1 MATEDNKGAGLSTS
15 DILTEGGAQ
24 FDVVLDGTSGGQ
36 LVVPGGHMLL
46 IAEYTREG
54 DDLILT
60 GPDGTEVLIQDF
72 FGTGNPPDLVTEGG
86 ARITP
91 EIASALAGSLAP
103 GQYAQ
108 AEPGGAANQP
118 IGTVDTATGSVWV
131 LRADGSRVEL
141 QPGDPVFQ
149 GDVLEIGE
157 DGSVGL
163 VFIDDTV
170 FSLDSDGRMV
180 LDEMIFDPTTG
191 EGESAFTVVQGVF
204 SFVSGQVAKS
214 GDEAMVVNTPVAI
227 IGIRGT
233 QVAVKAGAEGEENII
248 TLLAEEDGTTGEIV
262 ITNAGGSQVLNV
274 ANQSSTITSYFEA
287 PAAPVTL
294 SQQQVDTL
302 YGDSL
307 SVLPDPTEYSFTG
320 SQQDTGGGGQTGGG
334 GEAGGEEGG
343 EEGTGEEGA
352 GEEGAGEEDAGDE
365 EDELLEAVDDE
376 APDEEVLEEAVQDA
390 AEQAADQGIDED
402 AVAAAE
408 AAAEIAFQEALA
420 DGEDAVAAGEQA
432 FLETLEEGAGAD
444 DVIATAAGEGE
455 GGDTGGFGDGDDGF
469 GTGFGGDDGFG
480 GGDDGGLGG
489 GLTGGDTGGDLPGAG
504 GATIEAPP
512 PPPPPP
518 PTAQTPVVVAFDA
531 TGNEDSSIQIN
542 ATAFTTDVD
551 GAEVLSVRLVGLPDG
566 AIPSFG
572 TQLADGSYDMSGG
585 LSGLTIQPPENF
597 SGDFELTLVATA
609 TEVTGDTATKEQSF
623 TMSVLPVADVPDLAV
638 TPAAGIEDA
647 AIALSISP
655 ELIDADG
662 SEILSVTI
670 AGIPD
675 GATIHIGTF
684 DILFDPQSTDPSD
697 NVLLI
702 NDVTAADL
710 AGLQIT
716 PPENFSGQFTLDIGA
731 HSLDTATID
740 GQEVTDLASQVV
752 QIQVDVDAVADTPVV
767 TIQDATITTDEDTA
781 IALGIDGALADTDG
795 SGALTITI
803 EGIPQ
808 GSVLSSDLGT
818 IAFDENGLAGLTP
831 DQLAGLQ
838 ITPPPD
844 SDADFTLQVHA
855 TATETSNADAADT
868 ATLALQVSVT
878 AVADTPVVT
887 IQDAT
892 ITTDED
898 TAIDLNIAAALQDTD
913 GSETLSI
920 TIDNIPDGA
929 VLSAGMI
936 TRQDNPDGT
945 FNITL
950 TPAELQ
956 GLALT
961 PPLNSDADFSLAVTA
976 TATEADGGDTA
987 TTAVQTLQVDV
998 TAVADTP
1005 VVTIQDATITTDE
1018 DIGVALNIGAALSD
1032 ADGSETLSITIDN
1045 IPDGAVLSAGMI
1057 TRQDNPDGTFNI
1069 TLTPAEL
1076 VGLTLTPPLNSD
1088 ADFSLAVT
1096 ATATE
1101 TSNADAATTP
1111 VQTLQ
1116 VDVTAVADT
1125 PVVTI
1130 QDAIITT
1137 DEDIGVALNIGA
1149 ALSDADGSETLS
1161 ITIDN
1166 IPDGAVLSA
1175 GMITRQDNPDGTFN
1189 ITLTPAELQGL
1200 TLTPPLNS
1208 DADFSLAVT
1217 ATATETSNA
1226 DAATTPVQTLQV
1238 DVTAVADTPVVTI
1251 QDAIITTDEDI
1262 GVALNIGAALSD
1274 ADGSETLSITI
1285 DNIPEGAV
1293 LSTGM
1298 STRQDNPDGSFN
1310 ITLTPA
1316 ELVGLTLT
1324 PPPNSDVDFSL
1335 AVTAT
1340 ATETDG
1346 GDAASTTQSL
1356 QVNVTAVADKPVVTV
1371 ENVVGTEN
1379 QPIALAITTALVDTD
1394 GSETLSVTI
1403 TGIPNGAVLADG
1415 AGNPITVQN
1424 GAVTFTGVA
1433 SDYIAGLTIT
1443 PATGAD
1449 FTLGVTSVATEADG
1463 GDAAGALNSFLV
1475 NVTGVADTPSLQ
1487 VVPAAGDEDTA
1498 IDLDITAALGDTDGS
1513 EEMSITISGIPS
1525 GAVLASGGV
1534 LIAITAGVAIL
1545 SPDQLQNLTIEPPSN
1560 SDADFT
1566 LGVEVT
1572 ATETDGGGSAS
1583 VSQSLVVA
1591 VTGVAD
1597 QPDVNVTRAIG
1608 EVDETVALDITAA
1621 LVDTDGSETLSV
1633 TIDNIPDGAV
1643 LSAGMGTRQDNPDG
1657 TFNITLTPAELQGLT
1672 LTPPLGDDADFT
1684 LTVTGTATEANGD
1697 TAATVVNLNVT
1708 VTGDDQPIVTVTD
1721 AAGLEDTAIALDIM
1735 ATLADGTTGVSH
1747 ALFML
1752 EEDTDSILKVN
1763 PDGSITQI
1771 VTQDEIKALTGE
1783 SDADMDNRGIAID
1796 ADGNVYFTEK
1806 DSDAILMKPADGG
1819 ALQIVVSEAQIA
1831 ALTGSSGA
1839 DPKALT
1845 IGPDGKI
1852 YVADDTSDSIIS
1864 FDPATSQLA
1873 LVASRSDFTDISGI
1887 SSVDLDGGIV
1897 INADGKLFVAS
1908 DGYPN
1913 NSENA
1918 IFEIDTA
1925 SGDVST
1931 LAQGTPFTDL
1941 DVYMALAPNG
1951 DIIVADDGTDTIYRV
1966 DANDGTVTTFLSEA
1980 QLESLVG
1987 REVDLEGGI
1996 AFDAFGNFYVAEE
2009 NSDNVYS
2016 WPVDDLA
2023 AGTIDASAGALFV
2036 SENDI
2041 RDAIG
2046 SGADLEGGIAFQGL
2060 GDGEILSISI
2070 SDIPDGAVLSAGM
2083 GSAVDNGDGTF
2094 SVSLTPEQ
2102 LEGLTI
2108 TPPEDSNQDF
2118 TLTVTATA
2126 TDALG
2131 NDTVTTA
2138 SLNVDVTGVADTP
2151 TLSADLAPFSVP
2163 VIDGEGGLIY
2173 PLTYPLDIDTAL
2185 TDTDSSETLSI
2196 KVSGVPEGAS
2206 LSNGTDNGDGTYT
2219 LTPNQ
2224 LASLSL
2230 LVTAAVID
2238 DFNLTITSTAAEND
2252 GDTASEEVIVPVPVP
2267 DADSEFVYGTAGSD
2281 TIDGGG
2287 GDDVIY
2293 GFAGDDHLHSQGGGD
2308 ILFGGEGSDHLKG
2321 GGGADFLMGGAGE
2334 DHLDGGGG
2342 ADILLAV
2349 RATMCCTA
2357 KVTTTSSMAAPAM
2370 TCSRAGMA
2378 TTFFMATPATM
2389 CSEAKAATTFFTAAR
2404 AMMSWSAAQAPIR

>member
-1 MATEDNKGAGLSTS
+1 MMPVTPPSRADGTFTDNKGAGLSTS
-15 DILTEGGAQ
+15 DILAEGGAQ

-60 GPDGTEVLIQDF
+60 GPDGTKVLIQDF

-86 ARITP
+86 ARISP

-108 AEPGGAANQP
+108 AEPSGAANQP

-149 GDVLEIGE
+149 GDVLETGE
-157 DGSVGL
+157 DGSTGL

-204 SFVSGQVAKS
+204 SFVSGQVVKS
-214 GDEAMVVNTPVAI
+214 GDEAMVVNTPVAT

-307 SVLPDPTEYSFTG
+307 SVLPDPTDYSFTG

-334 GEAGGEEGG
+334 GEAGGEDGG
-343 EEGTGEEGA
+343 EEGTGEEG
-352 GEEGAGEEDAGDE
+352 AGDE
-365 EDELLEAVDDE
+365 EDELLEAVDGE
-376 APDEEVLEEAVQDA
+376 ATEEEILEEAVDDAAAQA
-390 AEQAADQGIDED
+390 AEQGVDED

-455 GGDTGGFGDGDDGF
+455 GGDTGGFGDGDGF

-489 GLTGGDTGGDLPGAG
+489 GLTGGDTGGDLPGVG
-504 GATIEAPP
+504 SGTTTEAPP
-512 PPPPPP
+512 PFVPPP
-518 PTAQTPVVVAFDA
+518 PTAQTPVVVAFDS
-531 TGNEDSSIQIN
+531 TGDEDSSIQIN

-566 AIPSFG
+566 AVPSFG
-572 TQLADGSYDMSGG
+572 TQLADGSYDVTGG
-585 LSGLTIQPPENF
+585 LSNLTIQPPENF

-609 TEVTGDTATKEQSF
+609 TEVTGDTATKSQSF

-638 TPAAGIEDA
+638 APAAGSEDA
-647 AIALSISP
+647 AIALSIAP

-662 SEILSVTI
+662 SETLSVTI

-731 HSLDTATID
+731 HSVDTATID
-740 GQEVTDLASQVV
+740 GQGVTDLASQVA
-752 QIQVDVDAVADTPVV
+752 QILVDVDAVADTPVV

-781 IALGIDGALADTDG
+781 IDLGIDGALADTDG
-795 SGALTITI
+795 SEALTITI

-808 GSVLSSDLGT
+808 GAVLSSDLGT
-818 IAFDENGLAGLTP
+818 IEYDENGLAVLTP

-838 ITPPPD
+838 ITPPPN
-844 SDADFTLQVHA
+844 SDADFSLAVTA

-868 ATLALQVSVT
+868 ATLALQVNVT

-887 IQDAT
+887 IQDAA

-898 TAIDLNIAAALQDTD
+898 AAIDLNIAAALQDTD
-913 GSETLSI
+913 GSEALII
-920 TIDNIPDGA
+920 TIEGIPQGA
-929 VLSAGMI
+929 VLSS
-936 TRQDNPDGT
+936 DLGT
-945 FNITL
+945 FEYDENGLAVL
-950 TPAELQ
+950 TPDQLAGLQ
-956 GLALT
+956 IT
-961 PPLNSDADFSLAVTA
+961 PPADSDADFSLAVTA
-976 TATEADGGDTA
+976 TATETANADA
-987 TTAVQTLQVDV
+987 VTTAVQTIQVDV

-1032 ADGSETLSITIDN
+1032 AGGSETLSITIDN
-1045 IPDGAVLSAGMI
+1045 IPDGAVLSAGM
-1057 TRQDNPDGTFNI
+1057 
-1069 TLTPAEL
+1069 
-1076 VGLTLTPPLNSD
+1076 S
-1088 ADFSLAVT
+1088 
-1096 ATATE
+1096 
-1101 TSNADAATTP
+1101 
-1111 VQTLQ
+1111 
-1116 VDVTAVADT
+1116 
-1125 PVVTI
+1125 
-1130 QDAIITT
+1130 
-1137 DEDIGVALNIGA
+1137 
-1149 ALSDADGSETLS
+1149 
-1161 ITIDN
+1161 
-1166 IPDGAVLSA
+1166 
-1175 GMITRQDNPDGTFN
+1175 TRQDNPDGTFN

-1226 DAATTPVQTLQV
+1226 DAATTAVQTIQV
-1238 DVTAVADTPVVTI
+1238 DVTAVADVPT
-1251 QDAIITTDEDI
+1251 
-1262 GVALNIGAALSD
+1262 
-1274 ADGSETLSITI
+1274 
-1285 DNIPEGAV
+1285 
-1293 LSTGM
+1293 
-1298 STRQDNPDGSFN
+1298 
-1310 ITLTPA
+1310 
-1316 ELVGLTLT
+1316 
-1324 PPPNSDVDFSL
+1324 
-1335 AVTAT
+1335 
-1340 ATETDG
+1340 
-1346 GDAASTTQSL
+1346 
-1356 QVNVTAVADKPVVTV
+1356 VTV
-1371 ENVVGTEN
+1371 TDVAGSEN

-1403 TGIPNGAVLADG
+1403 TGIPAGAELADG
-1415 AGNPITVQN
+1415 VGNPITVLN
-1424 GAVTFTGVA
+1424 GTVTFTDAA
-1433 SDYIAGLTIT
+1433 SDYIAGLTIK

-1449 FTLGVTSVATEADG
+1449 FNLGVTSVATEAVG
-1463 GDAAGALNSFLV
+1463 GDTADAVDSFLV
-1475 NVTGVADTPSLQ
+1475 NVTGVADVPTLTVTP
-1487 VVPAAGDEDTA
+1487 AGGDEDA
-1498 IDLDITAALGDTDGS
+1498 GIDLDITAQLGDTDGS
-1513 EEMSITISGIPS
+1513 EELSITISDIPQ

-1534 LIAITAGVAIL
+1534 AIAIVAGMAAL
-1545 SPDQLQNLTIEPPSN
+1545 TQDQLQNLTITPPLNSN
-1560 SDADFT
+1560 DDFT
-1566 LGVEVT
+1566 LDVEIT
-1572 ATETDGGGSAS
+1572 ATETDGSGSAS
-1583 VSQSLVVA
+1583 VSENLVVT

-1597 QPDVNVTRAIG
+1597 QPTVNVSPVSG

-1643 LSAGMGTRQDNPDG
+1643 LSAGMGTAVDNGNG
-1657 TFNITLTPAELQGLT
+1657 TFKVTLDPTELQGLT
-1672 LTPPLGDDADFT
+1672 LTPPSGDDADFT
-1684 LTVTGTATEANGD
+1684 LTVTGMATEDDGD
-1697 TAATVVNLNVT
+1697 TAATVVNLNVN
-1708 VTGDDQPIVTVTD
+1708 VTDGDTPVVTVAD

-1747 ALFML
+1747 ALFIL
-1752 EEDTDSILKVN
+1752 EEGTDSVLKVN

-1783 SDADMDNRGIAID
+1783 NDADMDDRGIAID
-1796 ADGNVYFTEK
+1796 AVGNVYFTEM

-1819 ALQIVVSEAQIA
+1819 PLQIVVTEAEIA
-1831 ALTGSSGA
+1831 VLTGADGA
-1839 DPKALT
+1839 NPKALT

-1852 YVADDTSDSIIS
+1852 YVADDTSDSTIS
-1864 FDPATSQLA
+1864 FDPATSQLD
-1873 LVASRSDFTDISGI
+1873 LVASESDLEAVSGI

-1908 DGYPN
+1908 DGSPD
-1913 NSENA
+1913 A

-1987 REVDLEGGI
+1987 HEVDLEGGI
-1996 AFDAFGNFYVAEE
+1996 AFDQFGNFYVAEE
-2009 NSDNVYS
+2009 NSDDVFR

-2023 AGTIDASAGALFV
+2023 AGTIDTSAGALFV

-2046 SGADLEGGIAFQGL
+2046 GGADLEGGIAFQGL

-2083 GSAVDNGDGTF
+2083 GSAEDNGDGTF
-2094 SVSLTPEQ
+2094 SVTLTPEQ

-2108 TPPEDSNQDF
+2108 TPPEDSDDDF

-2126 TDALG
+2126 SDAQG
-2131 NDTVTTA
+2131 NTTATTA

-2151 TLSADLAPFSVP
+2151 TLSADLGAFSINTEAGPYADLVAAHDP
-2163 VIDGEGGLIY
+2163 VGHWEFNETSGTGADDAAATDNDGVYQNGVTLGL
-2173 PLTYPLDIDTAL
+2173 PGVTGAG
-2185 TDTDSSETLSI
+2185 SSELRW
-2196 KVSGVPEGAS
+2196 P
-2206 LSNGTDNGDGTYT
+2206 
-2219 LTPNQ
+2219 
-2224 LASLSL
+2224 
-2230 LVTAAVID
+2230 
-2238 DFNLTITSTAAEND
+2238 
-2252 GDTASEEVIVPVPVP
+2252 
-2267 DADSEFVYGTAGSD
+2267 
-2281 TIDGGG
+2281 
-2287 GDDVIY
+2287 
-2293 GFAGDDHLHSQGGGD
+2293 
-2308 ILFGGEGSDHLKG
+2308 
-2321 GGGADFLMGGAGE
+2321 
-2334 DHLDGGGG
+2334 
-2342 ADILLAV
+2342 
-2349 RATMCCTA
+2349 
-2357 KVTTTSSMAAPAM
+2357 
-2370 TCSRAGMA
+2370 
-2378 TTFFMATPATM
+2378 
-2389 CSEAKAATTFFTAAR
+2389 
-2404 AMMSWSAAQAPIR
+2404 